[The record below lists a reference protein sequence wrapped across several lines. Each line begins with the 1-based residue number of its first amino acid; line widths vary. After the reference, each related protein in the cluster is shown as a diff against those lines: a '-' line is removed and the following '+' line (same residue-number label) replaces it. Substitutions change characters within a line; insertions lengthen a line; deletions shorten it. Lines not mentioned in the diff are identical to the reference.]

1 MTLSYDEAAAQITAP
16 GERFETGEI
25 EVRGVTY
32 TAFTTVPGSL
42 RDLFDLTRGYGVTT
56 FLVYEDES
64 YTYDQ
69 VYEAADGLAA
79 ALQQRYGVAKGD
91 RVAIAMRNYP
101 EWIIT
106 YLATLSIGAIV
117 VSMNA
122 WWTPAEL
129 DYGLEDSGVKVLV
142 ADAERV
148 ERSRVSAA
156 RLGIATVGVRLT
168 DDAATAEDVDRW
180 GDVVE
185 PGATFERVDIAPDD
199 DATILYTSGTT
210 GRPKGAVST
219 HRAIVQALMGFS
231 CKATIDSLRR
241 PEEAAGRTGTPVF
254 ILIVPLFHVTGN
266 VPVFLGSLASG
277 LKLVIMHKWDPER
290 ALQLIEREKVTNF
303 VGVPTQSWDLL
314 EHPDFA
320 KYDTSTL
327 TSVGGGGAPAP
338 PQLVNRVAN
347 AFTSAK
353 PNIGYGMTE
362 TNAYGPG
369 NSGIDYTTHP
379 TSTGRSTPI
388 LKIEIRGPDA
398 NPVPVGT
405 RGEIYMLG
413 PNLIRG
419 YRNRP
424 EATAETF
431 VDGWLRTG
439 DLGRVDEEGFVYI
452 EDRAKDMILRGGENV
467 YSAEVEAAIY
477 EHPAVYEA
485 AVFGVPHERLGEEVA
500 AAIVPRPGLEIDPD
514 DLTAFLKERIAP
526 FKVPTKLMTLTE
538 ALPRNPAGK
547 ILKRHLRDQFSPDA

>member
-1 MTLSYDEAAAQITAP
+1 MTLSYHEAAAQITAP
-16 GERFETGEI
+16 GERFETGEVEI
-25 EVRGVTY
+25 RGITY
-32 TAFTTVPGSL
+32 TAFTQAPATL
-42 RDLFDLTRGYGVTT
+42 RDLFELTRGYGDTP
-56 FLVYEDES
+56 FLVYEDET
-64 YTYDQ
+64 YTFAE
-69 VYEAADGLAA
+69 VYSAADGLAA
-79 ALQQRYGVAKGD
+79 ALQGRYGVAKGD

-106 YLATLSIGAIV
+106 YLATLSAGAVV

-122 WWTPAEL
+122 WWSPDEL
-129 DYGLEDSGVKVLV
+129 RYGLEDSGATVVV
-142 ADAERV
+142 ADPERV
-148 ERSRVSAA
+148 ERTREAA
-156 RLGIATVGVRLT
+156 AELGVATVAVRT
-168 DDAATAEDVDRW
+168 AGAAQPDGVDRW
-180 GDVVE
+180 EDVVE
-185 PGATFERVDIAPDD
+185 PGASFERVDIAADD

-219 HRAIVQALMGFS
+219 HRAIAQALMGFG
-231 CKATIDSLRR
+231 CKVALEGLRR
-241 PEEAAGRTGTPVF
+241 PEEAAGRTGSPVF

-266 VPVFLGSLASG
+266 VPVLLGSLSSG

-290 ALQLIEREKVTNF
+290 ALQLIERERVTNF

-314 EHPDFA
+314 EHPDFE

-327 TSVGGGGAPAP
+327 ASVGGGGAPAP
-338 PQLVNRVAN
+338 PQLVHRVASSFR
-347 AFTSAK
+347 AAR

-369 NSGIDYTTHP
+369 NSGSDYESHP
-379 TSTGRSTPI
+379 TSTGRATPI
-388 LKIEIRGPDA
+388 LQVEIRDPDGR
-398 NPVPVGT
+398 PVPVGE
-405 RGEIYMLG
+405 RGEICMLG

-419 YRNRP
+419 YWNRP
-424 EATAETF
+424 DATAETF

-500 AAIVPRPGLEIDPD
+500 TAIVPRAGMSLDVDE
-514 DLTAFLKERIAP
+514 LGAFLRERIAAY
-526 FKVPTKLMTLTE
+526 KVPTRVI
-538 ALPRNPAGK
+538 AFDDPLPRNPAGK
-547 ILKRHLRDQFSPDA
+547 ILKRELRDHVVEG

>member
-1 MTLSYDEAAAQITAP
+1 MTLSYHEAAAQITAP
-16 GERFETGEI
+16 GERFETGEVEI
-25 EVRGVTY
+25 RGITY
-32 TAFTTVPGSL
+32 TTFTQAPATL
-42 RDLFDLTRGYGVTT
+42 RDLFELTRGYGDTP
-56 FLVYEDES
+56 FLVYEDET
-64 YTYDQ
+64 YTFAE
-69 VYEAADGLAA
+69 VYSAADGLAA
-79 ALQQRYGVAKGD
+79 ALQGRYGVAKGD

-106 YLATLSIGAIV
+106 YLATLSAGAVV

-122 WWTPAEL
+122 WWSPDEL
-129 DYGLEDSGVKVLV
+129 RYGLEDSGATVVV
-142 ADAERV
+142 ADPERV
-148 ERSRVSAA
+148 ERTREAA
-156 RLGIATVGVRLT
+156 AELGVATVAVRT
-168 DDAATAEDVDRW
+168 AGAAQPDGVDRW
-180 GDVVE
+180 EDVVE
-185 PGATFERVDIAPDD
+185 PGASFERVDIAADD

-219 HRAIVQALMGFS
+219 HRAIAQALMGFG
-231 CKATIDSLRR
+231 CKVALEGLRR
-241 PEEAAGRTGTPVF
+241 PEEAAGRTGSPVF

-266 VPVFLGSLASG
+266 VPVLLGSLSSG

-290 ALQLIEREKVTNF
+290 ALQLIERERVTNF

-314 EHPDFA
+314 EHPDFE

-327 TSVGGGGAPAP
+327 ASVGGGGAPAP
-338 PQLVNRVAN
+338 PQLVHRVASSFR
-347 AFTSAK
+347 AAR

-369 NSGIDYTTHP
+369 NSGSDYESHP
-379 TSTGRSTPI
+379 TSTGRATPI
-388 LKIEIRGPDA
+388 LQVEIRDPDGR
-398 NPVPVGT
+398 PVPVGE
-405 RGEIYMLG
+405 RGEICMLG

-419 YRNRP
+419 YWNRP
-424 EATAETF
+424 DATAETF

-500 AAIVPRPGLEIDPD
+500 AAIVPRAGHHIDPEE
-514 DLTAFLKERIAP
+514 LGGFLRERIAGY
-526 FKVPTKLMTLTE
+526 KVPTKVI
-538 ALPRNPAGK
+538 AFADPLPRNPAGK
-547 ILKRHLRDQFSPDA
+547 ILKRELRDHVVEG